1 MVSTVNNRNP
11 AGQRQNVLCG
21 WHQSW
26 GSPGSARIGIRLTQK
41 GALAG
46 AELSF

>member
-1 MVSTVNNRNP
+1 MVSTVTNRNP

-26 GSPGSARIGIRLTQK
+26 GSAGSDPVGQIQNPLHGLV
-41 GALAG
+41 
-46 AELSF
+46 